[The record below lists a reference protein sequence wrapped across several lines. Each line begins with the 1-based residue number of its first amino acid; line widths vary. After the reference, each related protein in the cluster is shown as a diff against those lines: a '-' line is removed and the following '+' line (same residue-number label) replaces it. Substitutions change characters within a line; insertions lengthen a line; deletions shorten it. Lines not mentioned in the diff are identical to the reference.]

1 MKKSS
6 MVLIV
11 AMLFLMIPLMAQSE
25 EIHRTG
31 ACKADFDKFCKGV
44 KPGQGRIVRCMQA
57 HENELSPACRDQ
69 IAADKEERA
78 QEFRKACQ
86 PDADKFCKGIR
97 QGNGRIIRC
106 LKQNEAQ
113 LSAPC
118 KVFFQ
123 KK

>member
-6 MVLIV
+6 IVLIV
-11 AMLFLMIPLMAQSE
+11 AALFLMVPLMAQSE
-25 EIHRTG
+25 EMHRTG
-31 ACKADFDKFCKGV
+31 ACKADSEKFCKDV
-44 KPGQGRIVRCMQA
+44 KRGQGRIVRCMKA

-69 IAADKEERA
+69 IAADREKA

-86 PDADKFCKGIR
+86 PDADKFCKGIKP
-97 QGNGRIIRC
+97 GHGRIISC
-106 LKQNEAQ
+106 LKSHEAE

-118 KVFFQ
+118 KADFQ

>member
-11 AMLFLMIPLMAQSE
+11 AALFLLVPLMAQSE
-25 EIHRTG
+25 EMHRTG
-31 ACKADFDKFCKGV
+31 PCKADVEKFCKDV

-57 HENELSPACRDQ
+57 HENELSPACRDK
-69 IAADKEERA
+69 IAADKEEN

-86 PDADKFCKGIR
+86 PDVDRFCKGIR
-97 QGNGRIIRC
+97 PGNGRIIRC
-106 LKQNEAQ
+106 LKLNEAQ